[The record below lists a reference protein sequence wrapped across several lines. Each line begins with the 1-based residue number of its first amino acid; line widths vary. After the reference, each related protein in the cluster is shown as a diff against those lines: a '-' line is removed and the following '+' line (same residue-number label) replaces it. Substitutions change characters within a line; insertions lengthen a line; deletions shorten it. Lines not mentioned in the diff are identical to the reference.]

1 MRRKIIL
8 AHEITDEHLGN
19 NINQQK
25 PLLCQK
31 STDNLSP
38 YVTFFGCFH
47 MIICSA
53 GVGLFFLLSLKNVL
67 LSTVLGKE
75 GDEIDK
81 KGKLL

>member
-1 MRRKIIL
+1 
-8 AHEITDEHLGN
+8 
-19 NINQQK
+19 
-25 PLLCQK
+25 
-31 STDNLSP
+31 
-38 YVTFFGCFH
+38 

-53 GVGLFFLLSLKNVL
+53 GVGLFFLLSLQNVL